1 MPYQT
6 ALGLSSYLEF
16 EKSYVPWSAALSN
29 FGFLQDM
36 FVRTAGYGQLRV
48 RGLCFTQNIKL
59 EMDITTM
66 KHKLYMAISNNLTSK
81 SFFPA
86 PHGLPGASPVRRP
99 RL

>member
-1 MPYQT
+1 MPYLT

-66 KHKLYMAISNNLTSK
+66 KHNFVWL
-81 SFFPA
+81 FPTI
-86 PHGLPGASPVRRP
+86 
-99 RL
+99 